1 MPVPVPLHPDLPFRR
16 GADTGG
22 GYGALVGMH
31 LSAAVPAEP
40 TGMGAGAAKGRARTG
55 GPAVSHPCAPATPGP
70 DWMADRRTPRG
81 RRMLLGLTTA
91 LVATV
96 CFGFGAVSQARG
108 ARAAPRAD
116 RVRAGLVAA
125 LLRSWQFVLGT
136 VLDILGFVLS
146 IVALRSLPLFLVQ
159 AVTSSSLAVTALAAV
174 WLLGARLR
182 RGDVAGIVAV
192 VVGLSLLALG
202 SGEEGREHAPAVF
215 HWGLFATAV
224 AILLATL
231 VLVRRD
237 GTAAAAGLGLLAGMG
252 FGITSLAVRVLDASG
267 LTAVFTDPAAY
278 ALALGGLG
286 GYLAYALALQRGTV
300 TAATAAG
307 TVAETF
313 GPALVG
319 VVALGDSARPGFVWC
334 ALAGFAMAVGGTFLL
349 SRFGELEG
357 ESAELSAPH
366 QGAEARGG
374 RRGRARPGS
383 PDGSA
388 VRR

>member
-1 MPVPVPLHPDLPFRR
+1 
-16 GADTGG
+16 
-22 GYGALVGMH
+22 
-31 LSAAVPAEP
+31 
-40 TGMGAGAAKGRARTG
+40 
-55 GPAVSHPCAPATPGP
+55 
-70 DWMADRRTPRG
+70 
-81 RRMLLGLTTA
+81 MLLGLTTA

-108 ARAAPRAD
+108 ARSTPRAD
-116 RVRAGLVAA
+116 RVGAGLLAA
-125 LLRSWQFVLGT
+125 LLRSWQFILGT

-159 AVTSSSLAVTALAAV
+159 AVTNASLAVTALAAV

-182 RGDVAGIVAV
+182 RGDVVGVLAV

-202 SGEEGREHAPAVF
+202 SGKEGREYAPAAF
-215 HWGLFATAV
+215 HWALLATTV
-224 AILLATL
+224 AMLPATL
-231 VLVRRD
+231 VLVRRT
-237 GTAAAAGLGLLAGMG
+237 GGAVAAGLGLLAGVG

-267 LTAVFTDPAAY
+267 PTAVLTDPAAY

-319 VVALGDSARPGFVWC
+319 VVSLGDSARPGFAWC
-334 ALAGFAMAVGGTFLL
+334 ALTGFAVAVGGTFLL

-357 ESAELSAPH
+357 ESAELSVPNPDA
-366 QGAEARGG
+366 GAQRG
-374 RRGRARPGS
+374 RQGRARPGS